1 MLAQPIER
9 RLEMYRIFKG
19 VRSWLSA
26 FVALPRLPDPLDQ
39 MSPAELADLPV
50 SHPRFDA

>member
-1 MLAQPIER
+1 
-9 RLEMYRIFKG
+9 MYRIFTG
-19 VRSWLSA
+19 VRNWLSA
-26 FVALPRLPDPLDQ
+26 FVAQPRLPDPLDQ